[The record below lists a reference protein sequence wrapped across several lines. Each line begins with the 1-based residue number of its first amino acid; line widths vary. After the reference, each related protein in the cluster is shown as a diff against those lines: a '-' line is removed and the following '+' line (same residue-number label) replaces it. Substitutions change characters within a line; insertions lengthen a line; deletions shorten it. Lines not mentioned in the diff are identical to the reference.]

1 MKKRKKTDPGMLLA
15 KENKKI
21 KKLEKDMKRLSRY
34 GRKLKPV
41 EEIIGTVYVRRNAE

>member
-1 MKKRKKTDPGMLLA
+1 MYL
-15 KENKKI
+15 NKIFEKI
-21 KKLEKDMKRLSRY
+21 KKLEKDLKKISRY